1 MDNDKQKETIKK
13 MRTAAKFL
21 RIGKTMLEN
30 IKNDIAEDNGQS
42 DLVSILECYLNP
54 LRLISDN
61 IDTTVIEKFKTE
73 GMMPGCQLAL
83 DFGE

>member
-1 MDNDKQKETIKK
+1 MDNNPQKEVLKDMK
-13 MRTAAKFL
+13 TAAKFI
-21 RIGKTMLEN
+21 RIGRTMLEN
-30 IKNDIAEDNGQS
+30 IKKHIAENSDQS
-42 DLVSILECYLNP
+42 SLVSILECYLEP

-73 GMMPGCQLAL
+73 KSMPGCQLAL

>member
-1 MDNDKQKETIKK
+1 MDSDKQKEVLKD

-30 IKNDIAEDNGQS
+30 IKNDIAEDNDQS

-73 GMMPGCQLAL
+73 EMMPGCQLAL

>member
-1 MDNDKQKETIKK
+1 MDSDRQKKVLK
-13 MRTAAKFL
+13 DVRTAAKFL
-21 RIGKTMLEN
+21 RIGKTMIEN
-30 IKNDIAEDNGQS
+30 IKSDIAEDNDQS
-42 DLVSILECYLNP
+42 DLVLILEYYLRP

-73 GMMPGCQLAL
+73 EMMPGCQLAL

>member
-1 MDNDKQKETIKK
+1 

-61 IDTTVIEKFKTE
+61 IGITVIEMFKTE
-73 GMMPGCQLAL
+73 QGMPSRQLTL
-83 DFGE
+83 NFGE